1 MKRSLLT
8 GLILCAATVPTMLSA
23 DALSKENISVGVDAG
38 ILGFGAS
45 VKAKISQSVGVRAG
59 FQYFHKDDIEI
70 EDDGVDY
77 NFDVTLNGVY
87 GYADWHPWRGSFKVT
102 GGLLY
107 NNSDVKGLITPATST
122 TFVFQGHTYSTDDIA
137 KVHTLVDFDPIA
149 PYIGIGWDTSFN
161 KKKGFGFTFDL
172 GVAYQGSAKVSYTVD
187 YKELEKTGNPAV
199 DQAAEQA
206 RQELIREI
214 NADLEAEKV
223 SLQEELD
230 KYEFLPYI
238 AIGMNYKF

>member
-1 MKRSLLT
+1 MIVS
-8 GLILCAATVPTMLSA
+8 AVAVPVLLSA
-23 DALSKENISVGVDAG
+23 EGISKEDLSIGMDAG
-38 ILGFGAS
+38 ILGLGAN
-45 VKAKISQSVGVRAG
+45 VKAKVSQSVGVRAG
-59 FQYFHKDDIEI
+59 FQYFRKDDIEI

-199 DQAAEQA
+199 DQAAEER
-206 RQELIREI
+206 RQELIKEI
-214 NADLEAEKV
+214 DADLEAEKV

-238 AIGMNYKF
+238 AIGVNYKF